1 MPDTRQVVTENKLR
15 VLRRQVNSLTQF
27 QSKLEK
33 ELEAL
38 EEKHEGRKRRFES
51 SIATFEVEMKKHAGK
66 TVVVDQ
72 DMIDKQVCS
81 LLVSFMGCYFG
92 CRFCL
97 TVVFSTYFTL
107 LNQVDVS
114 RSRHTQRAIQSG
126 GRASVYLRL
135 MTHGSSHL

>member
-1 MPDTRQVVTENKLR
+1 MNCPQFLADKLFGRGGSESVPDTRQVVTENKLR

-81 LLVSFMGCYFG
+81 LLMSFSLDATWGADFVS
-92 CRFCL
+92 
-97 TVVFSTYFTL
+97 
-107 LNQVDVS
+107 
-114 RSRHTQRAIQSG
+114 QS
-126 GRASVYLRL
+126 YLVL
-135 MTHGSSHL
+135 HSAK

>member
-51 SIATFEVEMKKHAGK
+51 SIANFEVEMKKHAGK

-72 DMIDKQVCS
+72 DMIDQQVCS
-81 LLVSFMGCYFG
+81 LFLECFIG
-92 CRFCL
+92 
-97 TVVFSTYFTL
+97 
-107 LNQVDVS
+107 
-114 RSRHTQRAIQSG
+114 
-126 GRASVYLRL
+126 
-135 MTHGSSHL
+135 

>member
-1 MPDTRQVVTENKLR
+1 MSFQISNQTLSDGNCPQFLADKLFGRGGSESVPDTRQVVTENKLR

-81 LLVSFMGCYFG
+81 LLMSFSLDATWGADFVS
-92 CRFCL
+92 
-97 TVVFSTYFTL
+97 
-107 LNQVDVS
+107 
-114 RSRHTQRAIQSG
+114 QS
-126 GRASVYLRL
+126 YLVL
-135 MTHGSSHL
+135 HSAK

>member
-1 MPDTRQVVTENKLR
+1 MYVILKINPIKPNHVLLNYPQFLADKLFGRGGSESVPDTRQVVTENKLR

-51 SIATFEVEMKKHAGK
+51 SIANFEVEMKKHAGK

-72 DMIDKQVCS
+72 DMIDQQVCS
-81 LLVSFMGCYFG
+81 LLVGVFLVYYFG
-92 CRFCL
+92 
-97 TVVFSTYFTL
+97 
-107 LNQVDVS
+107 
-114 RSRHTQRAIQSG
+114 
-126 GRASVYLRL
+126 
-135 MTHGSSHL
+135 

>member
-1 MPDTRQVVTENKLR
+1 MYIILKIEPIKPNYVLLTYHQFLADKLFGRGGSESVPDTRQVVTENKLR

-38 EEKHEGRKRRFES
+38 GEKHEGRKRRFES
-51 SIATFEVEMKKHAGK
+51 SIATFEVEMKKYAGK

-81 LLVSFMGCYFG
+81 LLVSFYGILLRMQILLQSSY
-92 CRFCL
+92 L
-97 TVVFSTYFTL
+97 VF
-107 LNQVDVS
+107 
-114 RSRHTQRAIQSG
+114 H
-126 GRASVYLRL
+126 
-135 MTHGSSHL
+135 